1 MTSVKRIQQRIQ
13 IVIVASIAAVAL
25 ALIIGI
31 CVGLNVGAKE
41 EFIEL
46 ECPVGVTGWCEWS
59 QWSSC
64 THSCGNGEKSRLRS
78 CFNEQ
83 GGIERRS
90 NVIQC
95 DGEAVQITPCNAG
108 RVSASEL
115 FGHNFH
121 CRSSTGSPGLSGF
134 CKAILAKKFIL
145 TW

>member
-1 MTSVKRIQQRIQ
+1 MTSVKRIQQRKQ
-13 IVIVASIAAVAL
+13 IVIVVSIAAVAL

-41 EFIEL
+41 EIIEITVS

-64 THSCGNGEKSRLRS
+64 THSCGNGQKSRLRY

-83 GGIERRS
+83 GGIEKRS

-95 DGEAVQITPCNAG
+95 DGDAVEVTPCNEG

-115 FGHNFH
+115 FQ
-121 CRSSTGSPGLSGF
+121 L
-134 CKAILAKKFIL
+134 
-145 TW
+145 

>member
-13 IVIVASIAAVAL
+13 IVIVVSIAAVAL

-31 CVGLNVGAKE
+31 SVGLNVGAKE
-41 EFIEL
+41 ETIIIVS

-95 DGEAVQITPCNAG
+95 DGEAVEVTPCNVG

-115 FGHNFH
+115 FDHNFH
-121 CRSSTGSPGLSGF
+121 RLPGLSGF
-134 CKAILAKKFIL
+134 CKAVLPNKFIF